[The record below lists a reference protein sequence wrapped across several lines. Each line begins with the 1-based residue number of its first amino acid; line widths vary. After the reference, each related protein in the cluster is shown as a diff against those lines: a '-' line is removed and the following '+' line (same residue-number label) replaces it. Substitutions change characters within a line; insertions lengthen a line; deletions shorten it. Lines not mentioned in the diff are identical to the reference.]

1 MTVQRHILGVKVP
14 LWYRDCMANSP
25 NVLTATDSSFE
36 SEILKGSGV
45 TLVDFWASWCG
56 PCLALGPTIDALA
69 DEYKGKVK
77 IYKVNVDEN
86 PETPSRYRVRGI
98 PTMLVFKD
106 GQMVDQLVGNQAKD
120 NIVKALEKHI
130 H

>member
-1 MTVQRHILGVKVP
+1 
-14 LWYRDCMANSP
+14 MANSP

-45 TLVDFWASWCG
+45 ALVDFWASWCG

-120 NIVKALEKHI
+120 NIAKALEKHI